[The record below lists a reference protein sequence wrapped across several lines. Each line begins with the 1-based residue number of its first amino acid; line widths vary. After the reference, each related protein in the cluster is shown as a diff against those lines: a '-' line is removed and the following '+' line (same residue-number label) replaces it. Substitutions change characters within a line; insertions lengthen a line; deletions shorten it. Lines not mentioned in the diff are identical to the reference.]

1 MFFDVVLLYIQGLL
15 VEGGMV
21 GVPKE
26 MLWSGGGAAAASFS
40 NSAVSEP
47 KY

>member
-26 MLWSGGGAAAASFS
+26 MLWSGGPAAASFS